1 MPDKNS
7 TTRYNKAPQFLGK
20 GRTRFDLSHNILTT
34 FNTGEL
40 VPILIEPIVPGS
52 TFSLKTASLTR
63 LETSLHQTMD
73 NAYIEFAY
81 FFVPSRILWEHFE
94 QYQGYNQDAW
104 ARTTKYTKPQILL
117 GFTGVGSG
125 GADSVK
131 PGSLLNHMCLPASV
145 YPSDTDV
152 DSSGSMSIDA
162 LPLRAVFE
170 TYNEYFRDEN
180 LDSEIAYS
188 DGDSDITLSTPFL
201 FNGSQFLP
209 SQECLKVNRFKDL
222 FSTSLPAPQKGDPIQ
237 LFADLSAPVGVIPSQ
252 SGILSGNSTAL
263 LSSGASLVADTFK
276 QFGVPTPGVSG
287 TNSNLIAD
295 LNQVNFTVN
304 DLRIAI
310 ALQAMRERDARG
322 GTRINERLYSTW
334 HLEVN
339 SLELDKPE
347 FLGGKRIPV
356 SMMEVLQTS
365 ETGTTVLGSDAGHS
379 KTFDSDDSF
388 VRTFTQWGYVIGF
401 CFVRTARSYSQ
412 GIDRRFFVK
421 DILDE
426 YDPMLDNI
434 GEMPV
439 YKKEIN
445 SVYTFGGS
453 PALAN
458 VYNSAKKNSVFGYQE
473 AWYWYK
479 ERNNRY
485 SGYFQNH
492 INGTL
497 DSWHYGDDYVGEVY
511 ETGGYVTSSHEPY
524 LSPAWLKESETNVD
538 RTIAV
543 SHSVENAYQWMVNV
557 HFEATNTFEAS
568 KYSLPNKFGF

>member
-1 MPDKNS
+1 MADKTS

-40 VPILIEPIVPGS
+40 IPILVEPIVPGS

-73 NAYIEFAY
+73 NAYLEFAY
-81 FFVPSRILWEHFE
+81 FFVPSRQLWTHFD
-94 QYQGYNQDAW
+94 QYQGFNQDAW
-104 ARTTKYTKPQILL
+104 ARTTKYTKPQLQL
-117 GFTGVGSG
+117 YSFVGSG
-125 GADSVK
+125 NLPIDVET
-131 PGSLLNHMCLPASV
+131 GSLLNHLAVPAGA
-145 YPSDTDV
+145 YPSDQQV
-152 DSSGSMSIDA
+152 DSSGFLEIDQ
-162 LPLRAVFE
+162 LPLRAVFAI
-170 TYNEYFRDEN
+170 YNEFFRDEN
-180 LDSEIAYS
+180 QDSEIAFS
-188 DGDSDITLSTPFL
+188 DGDGDIKLSDGFL
-201 FNGSQFLP
+201 FNGSYFLP
-209 SQECLKVNRFKDL
+209 ATGNLYVNRFKDAY
-222 FSTSLPAPQKGDPIQ
+222 STSLPAPQKGDPIQ
-237 LFADLSAPVGVIPSQ
+237 LFADLSAPVGFVPATAIPS
-252 SGILSGNSTAL
+252 GGTAANNETYPETAADNFAPQTIYT
-263 LSSGASLVADTFK
+263 SAGASGPV
-276 QFGVPTPGVSG
+276 
-287 TNSNLIAD
+287 IAD

-322 GTRINERLYSTW
+322 GTRLNERLYSTW

-339 SLELDKPE
+339 NLEIDKPE

-388 VRTFTQWGYVIGF
+388 IKTFTQWGYIIGF
-401 CFVRTARSYSQ
+401 CFVRTSRSYSQ
-412 GIDRRFFVK
+412 GIDRKFFVK

-439 YKKEIN
+439 YKKELN
-445 SVYTFGGS
+445 SVYTFGGGPGLS
-453 PALAN
+453 N
-458 VYNSAKKNSVFGYQE
+458 NYNTAKKNKVFGYQE

-479 ERNNRY
+479 ERMNRY

-492 INGTL
+492 VPGTL
-497 DSWHYGDDYVGEVY
+497 DSWHYGDDYTGDVSI
-511 ETGGYVTSSHEPY
+511 TGGTAYSSFEPF
-524 LSPAWLKESETNVD
+524 LSPSWMKETPDNVD

-543 SHSVENAYQWMVNV
+543 SHSIENSYQWLINV